1 VNVGDIVKLKVRSP
15 LWDRR
20 EAYAYP
26 IAQFEVYTG
35 TVLSSPTWVGADAI
49 CLATGDV
56 RFPFR
61 VIEKAR
67 IEGYSRGPASPKA
80 LQTAWTVP
88 GGKPGQTYL
97 VTREG
102 SRWGC
107 NCVGFGYRRA
117 CSHVVIAKAEFEG
130 VANSLNSKEEKKVL
144 KTEHSPLLKS
154 RSAVYCNSRMSEGN
168 PAPKLKKLKGNL
180 NMATQ
185 SGLAN
190 ELYTRNANITH
201 EEFVVEFLKVFPAQT
216 ATIAALYWQN
226 RPRRA
231 SFGLAPVALPAIY
244 KDASKAP
251 KVAKAPKAAKST
263 KAKLEKSVRSIN
275 SAHKAKVELN
285 ADEIA
290 KIKEANLARMREVS
304 AKLKPKGKVRDYGTR
319 VAAPE
324 GEGVSD
330 FDPTLAREEV
340 NAILRDERLLDV
352 CPKFVR
358 DDM

>member
-1 VNVGDIVKLKVRSP
+1 MNVGTIVKLKVRNP
-15 LWDRR
+15 IWDRR

-35 TVLSSPTWVGADAI
+35 TVLPSPTWVGANAI

-67 IEGYSRGPASPKA
+67 IEGYSQGPASSKA

-88 GGKPGQTYL
+88 GAKPGQSYL

-130 VANSLNSKEEKKVL
+130 LANSLNSKEKKKVL
-144 KTEHSPLLKS
+144 KTEDSPLLKS
-154 RSAVYCNSRMSEGN
+154 RSAVYYNSRMSEGTS
-168 PAPKLKKLKGNL
+168 APKLKKLKGNL

-190 ELYTRNANITH
+190 DLYTRDSNITH
-201 EEFVVEFLKVFPAQT
+201 EAFVAEFLKVFPAQT

-226 RPRRA
+226 RARRA
-231 SFGLAPVALPAIY
+231 KFGLAPTALPAIY
-244 KDASKAP
+244 KDSAS
-251 KVAKAPKAAKST
+251 AKAPKAAKS
-263 KAKLEKSVRSIN
+263 KAVPAKKLLKEVGLKVT
-275 SAHKAKVELN
+275 KAKVELN
-285 ADEIA
+285 VNEIA

-304 AKLKPKGKVRDYGTR
+304 EKLKPKGKVRDYGAR